1 LKLLPVGKRPVMVAT
16 EQRLVDFY
24 LFRLGIFPSS
34 SMSLGEGKIPYVFAE
49 TDGFLIH
56 QTHNFDV
63 LLGMDVL
70 QDCNFELLR
79 DGNWSLSFG

>member
-1 LKLLPVGKRPVMVAT
+1 
-16 EQRLVDFY
+16 
-24 LFRLGIFPSS
+24 
-34 SMSLGEGKIPYVFAE
+34 MSLGEGKIPYVFAE